1 MQSDGQRQHFE
12 MPGDLWISTQS
23 EALHFEDSIR
33 SADEPNGL
41 SRALP
46 RFDVH
51 DLTADIGSIA
61 ARKRDAATIS
71 RLKMELDAQA
81 CHIRQQEASL
91 AHSQSIFERASKA
104 ARIGVWECDLPGDTL
119 HWTSGTY
126 DLFDVPR
133 GSALDRNE
141 ILNCYTPASAEM
153 LHVLRSK
160 AIEERTGFTMDA
172 EIVTPKGNRRWIRLT
187 ATVESENGV
196 AARIF
201 GIKQDITEEKLLWE
215 RTRYLAE
222 FDVMTGLANRS
233 QFQSKLSD
241 LCAPNDDRNAGGT
254 LLLVDLDGF
263 KDVND
268 TFGHASGD
276 ECLKE
281 VSQRLASVCSGA
293 ELVARVGG
301 DEFAVLL
308 GSHLDRSAVEDIAGQ
323 IVHAIS
329 KPVDRGSQ
337 MFNLSASIGIARVE
351 ASTSSEL
358 FRKADTAL
366 YAAKAAG
373 RNTFRIFNPDM
384 TQAPSA
390 VRQWPMP

>member
-1 MQSDGQRQHFE
+1 

-23 EALHFEDSIR
+23 DALRFKENVR
-33 SADEPNGL
+33 SPDEPDSL
-41 SRALP
+41 SRLRH

-71 RLKMELDAQA
+71 HLKAELEAQA
-81 CHIRQQEASL
+81 CHIRQQQAL
-91 AHSQSIFERASKA
+91 LTHSQRIFERASKA
-104 ARIGVWECDLPGDTL
+104 AKIGVWECGLPEDTL
-119 HWTSGTY
+119 HWTTGTY
-126 DLFDVPR
+126 DLFDIPR

-160 AIEERTGFTMDA
+160 AIKERTGFTMDA
-172 EIVTPKGNRRWIRLT
+172 EIVTPKGNHRWIRLT
-187 ATVESENGV
+187 ATVECENGV
-196 AARIF
+196 AVRIF
-201 GIKQDITEEKLLWE
+201 GIKQDITEEKILWE

-241 LCAPNDDRNAGGT
+241 LCACNTDRNTGGT

-268 TFGHASGD
+268 TFGHSSGD

-281 VSQRLASVCSGA
+281 VALRLASVCGKA

-308 GSHLDRSAVEDIAGQ
+308 GSHFDRNAIETIAGQ
-323 IVHAIS
+323 IVRAIS
-329 KPVDRGSQ
+329 RPVDRDGQS
-337 MFNLSASIGIARVE
+337 FDLSASIGIARVD
-351 ASTSSEL
+351 ACTSSEL

-373 RNTFRIFNPDM
+373 RNTFRIFNSDM
-384 TQAPSA
+384 MQAPSA
-390 VRQWPMP
+390 MRQWPMP